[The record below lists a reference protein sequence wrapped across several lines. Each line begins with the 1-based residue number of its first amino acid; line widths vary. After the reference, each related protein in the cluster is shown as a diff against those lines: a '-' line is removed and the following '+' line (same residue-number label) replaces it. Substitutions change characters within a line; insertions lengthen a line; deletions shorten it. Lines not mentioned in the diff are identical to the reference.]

1 VRRREVVAWLGA
13 TAAWPLATRA
23 QPALP
28 RVGFLS
34 GRSAAETVSVLA
46 AFHRGLAEA
55 GFVEGK
61 NIAVDY
67 RWAEGRYQG
76 LPALAAEL
84 VMRGPAVLAATGG
97 SSAALAAKAATSTIP
112 VVFTIGGD
120 PVKLGLVES
129 LSRPGRNVTGVTLFI
144 TEVGAKRLELLRELA
159 PKTSVLGVILN
170 PSYPPAIDEA
180 RDVQG
185 YARAL
190 GFQVHLLNITR
201 EADIEQASAAVAA
214 LQITAL
220 LVANDPFLIDLRDRL
235 VRVAAEQAIP
245 AVYITREFVEAGGLM
260 SYGAD
265 VRDGYRRTGAYVGEI
280 LKGAKPADLPVL
292 QPTKLELLLNLRTAK
307 ALGISVPLTLQ
318 AQADEVIE

>member
-1 VRRREVVAWLGA
+1 M
-13 TAAWPLATRA
+13 
-23 QPALP
+23 
-28 RVGFLS
+28 GFLS
-34 GRSAAETVSVLA
+34 GRFAAETVSVLA

-144 TEVGAKRLELLRELA
+144 TEVGAKRLESASSLQ
-159 PKTSVLGVILN
+159 K
-170 PSYPPAIDEA
+170 PPCS
-180 RDVQG
+180 
-185 YARAL
+185 
-190 GFQVHLLNITR
+190 
-201 EADIEQASAAVAA
+201 ASS
-214 LQITAL
+214 LTQL
-220 LVANDPFLIDLRDRL
+220 S
-235 VRVAAEQAIP
+235 
-245 AVYITREFVEAGGLM
+245 AGH
-260 SYGAD
+260 
-265 VRDGYRRTGAYVGEI
+265 
-280 LKGAKPADLPVL
+280 
-292 QPTKLELLLNLRTAK
+292 
-307 ALGISVPLTLQ
+307 
-318 AQADEVIE
+318 